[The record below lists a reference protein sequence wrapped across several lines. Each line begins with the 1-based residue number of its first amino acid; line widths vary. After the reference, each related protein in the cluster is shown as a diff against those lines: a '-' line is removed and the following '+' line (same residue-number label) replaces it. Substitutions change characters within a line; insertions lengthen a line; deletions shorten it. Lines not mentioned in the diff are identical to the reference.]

1 MKNSVGQ
8 EYPLLLINP
17 VLPIIYLSYFSLKK
31 ADFVMMGDFN
41 SDYIAHNRVYILY
54 SIFQLNMSIFMCFLD
69 KKDKTEMVDHSAFP

>member
-1 MKNSVGQ
+1 
-8 EYPLLLINP
+8 
-17 VLPIIYLSYFSLKK
+17 
-31 ADFVMMGDFN
+31 MMGDFN